1 MKFEDFL
8 KKVES
13 KEKNSEI
20 VLGNIYNTD
29 IHGYVIPIAKSE
41 TASGNYLC
49 LLLDSE
55 AQKSGHKGSLC
66 VEDFNFKIGDL
77 FLFIFETEL
86 KEII

>member
-1 MKFEDFL
+1 MKFKDFL

-13 KEKNSEI
+13 KEESSEI

-29 IHGYVIPIAKSE
+29 IYGYVIPIAKSN
-41 TASGNYLC
+41 TNSGNYLC

-55 AQKSGHKGSLC
+55 AQKAGHKGSLC
-66 VEDFNFKIGDL
+66 VEDYNFKIGDL
-77 FLFIFETEL
+77 FLFIFEREL